1 MKESKDT
8 KNPSKS
14 SPGLEYELAV
24 ARVGFGGNTGD
35 GKYFYA
41 FSQHPI
47 HIIGKKG
54 EFKMT
59 FTLTAETHEDIVIIN
74 GVSGD
79 TGYQVL
85 IDPETSGR
93 SAWATN
99 TNSENTLFTF
109 GLVLQNKATG
119 EIFICDPEVIN
130 VPDPHPTL

>member
-1 MKESKDT
+1 MKESKTINKPT
-8 KNPSKS
+8 KP
-14 SPGLEYELAV
+14 SPGMEYVLTV

-54 EFKMT
+54 AFQMT
-59 FTLTAETHEDIVIIN
+59 FTLSDETHEDIIITN

-79 TGYQVL
+79 TGYQVM
-85 IDPETSGR
+85 IDPETNGR

-109 GLVLQNKATG
+109 GLVLQNKRTN
-119 EIFICDPEVIN
+119 EYLICDPEVIN
-130 VPDPHPTL
+130 VPDPHPTP